1 MALADF
7 IRNFAALWGGDS
19 DDGMLRH
26 AEQKKKKRLDMSIF
40 SKIAAGEIPSYKC
53 AEDERFYA
61 FLDIN
66 PVAYGHTLVIPR
78 EETDY
83 IFDLDD
89 KTLAD
94 LHVFGKKVAVALKQV
109 VPCTKVGVAVLGLE
123 VPHAH
128 IHLVPMQTE
137 GDMDFR
143 KAKLQFSAEE
153 MQALADK
160 VYAAFKAL

>member
-1 MALADF
+1 MT
-7 IRNFAALWGGDS
+7 
-19 DDGMLRH
+19 
-26 AEQKKKKRLDMSIF
+26 IF
-40 SKIAAGEIPSYKC
+40 SKIIAGDIPCYKI
-53 AEDERFYA
+53 AEDDRYFA

-66 PVAYGHTLVIPR
+66 PLAKGHTLVVPKH
-78 EETDY
+78 EVDY

-89 KTLAD
+89 EELAGMQ
-94 LHVFGKKVAVALKQV
+94 VFAKKVALAIRKAI
-109 VPCTKVGVAVLGLE
+109 PCKKVGQCVIGLE

-128 IHLVPMQTE
+128 IHLMPMQTE

>member
-1 MALADF
+1 
-7 IRNFAALWGGDS
+7 
-19 DDGMLRH
+19 
-26 AEQKKKKRLDMSIF
+26 MSIF
-40 SKIAAGEIPSYKC
+40 SKIAAGEIPSFKC

-83 IFDLDD
+83 IFALDD

-94 LHVFGKKVAVALKQV
+94 LHVFAKKVAVALKQV

-128 IHLVPMQTE
+128 IHLVPMQSE
-137 GDMDFR
+137 SDMDFR
-143 KAKLQFSAEE
+143 KEKLQFSPEE
-153 MQALADK
+153 MQTLADK